1 MLSRSFCSAVCLSAQ
16 FSEMSRAL
24 ASPFSLSRA
33 RQIRLKTSFRY
44 ADALADKCKQSYFSF
59 RSICTLPAQPSK
71 IFFYFAFEH
80 PHHTAAANQRRQ
92 LACLRLPSYRPL
104 AHAKNPFQL
113 GQTDQPV
120 IKFIFRVHLHPSIS
134 IAFHFCPTPFL
145 FPVASDKIQP
155 SFCQTPSPPS
165 PRPAVKTYPADGFP
179 CSMAPH
185 IGLSGS
191 PCPSGR
197 CLQSLGLPRLPS
209 RFLAHPPS
217 PPV

>member
-80 PHHTAAANQRRQ
+80 PHHAAAANQRRQ
-92 LACLRLPSYRPL
+92 LASLRLPSHCPL
-104 AHAKNPFQL
+104 AHAENPFQL
-113 GQTDQPV
+113 GQPDQPV

-134 IAFHFCPTPFL
+134 KFLIPCSTPPHFASVSGKARLVCRPSTSPPLPPQAGIAN
-145 FPVASDKIQP
+145 PVADT
-155 SFCQTPSPPS
+155 F
-165 PRPAVKTYPADGFP
+165 R
-179 CSMAPH
+179 
-185 IGLSGS
+185 
-191 PCPSGR
+191 
-197 CLQSLGLPRLPS
+197 
-209 RFLAHPPS
+209 
-217 PPV
+217 